1 MFSDRQVFFVE
12 VSVSVD
18 FVSCLGVSLVDI
30 DTRSDFLFPSIE
42 SRQGTV
48 AGSKKKTAH
57 ACLMT
62 ENVCG

>member
-42 SRQGTV
+42 SRQGVV
-48 AGSKKKTAH
+48 AG
-57 ACLMT
+57 
-62 ENVCG
+62 